1 MMYPTA
7 YGTSS
12 SSGSR
17 ALKKPHFS
25 VVAGLEAGVLAGV
38 LFLLLEYLS
47 TILLGAG
54 SPMGPAQ
61 LTLRSILNLG
71 SSTPTEPYFI
81 TVLVVH
87 FGLSLLTTFALGYL
101 IHRVVRYWA
110 VTLGVVY
117 GLLLYAI
124 NFFLFAFWLPDISAA
139 TDLFMVV
146 NYMIYGGMAAWL
158 YQWRAANASA
168 R

>member
-1 MMYPTA
+1 M
-7 YGTSS
+7 
-12 SSGSR
+12 
-17 ALKKPHFS
+17 
-25 VVAGLEAGVLAGV
+25 AGLEAGVLAGV

-47 TILLGAG
+47 TVLLGAG
-54 SPMGPAQ
+54 SPLGPAS

-71 SSTPTEPYFI
+71 SSAPTEPYVI
-81 TVLVVH
+81 TVLFIH

-124 NFFLFAFWLPDISAA
+124 NFFVFAFWLPDITAV

-146 NYMIYGGMAAWL
+146 NYMIYGGTAAGL
-158 YQWRAANASA
+158 YQWRAMRAST
-168 R
+168 

>member
-1 MMYPTA
+1 
-7 YGTSS
+7 
-12 SSGSR
+12 
-17 ALKKPHFS
+17 
-25 VVAGLEAGVLAGV
+25 VLAGL

-47 TILLGAG
+47 TALLGAG

-61 LTLRSILNLG
+61 LTLHSILNLG
-71 SSTPTEPYFI
+71 SSTPTEPYWL

-101 IHRVVRYWA
+101 VHRVVRYWA

-124 NFFLFAFWLPDISAA
+124 NFFVFAFWLPDITAA

-146 NYMIYGGMAAWL
+146 NYMIYGGTAAWL
-158 YQWRAANASA
+158 YQWRARGASI
-168 R
+168 